1 VSTSFG
7 DLFAYL
13 EADIVHAQGSRPPSV
28 PKAMDVIFRALEL
41 ATDEW
46 SEGEAGA
53 ELARLFARGE
63 LWAGQTRLLG
73 ALQRSPF
80 VQVRGIR
87 ASRAL
92 WSALD
97 QSA

>member
-1 VSTSFG
+1 MATSFG

-13 EADIVHAQGSRPPSV
+13 EADVIQTQSMRPPPV
-28 PKAMDVIFRALEL
+28 PRGMDVILRALEI

-46 SEGEAGA
+46 TEGEAGA
-53 ELARLFARGE
+53 ELARLFRRDE

-73 ALQRSPF
+73 ALQRSPL
-80 VQVRGIR
+80 VQLRGIR
-87 ASRAL
+87 ASRVL

-97 QSA
+97 QSV